1 MKTDIKN
8 DTPRIVYTGE
18 RFKKYLQRNKISY
31 KEAAELLG
39 IDKNTVG
46 KAVRG
51 GNLNL
56 DIILRICNVYPLR
69 IADFFITAGEE
80 GEIPDSD
87 YYISLE
93 GDSQR
98 EGMVSEEEFCYKKCQ
113 NLSDRIKEIADMI
126 ETSHNQLVDLSQQYL
141 DCCQLLDSLVT
152 RHNHTH
158 PERHTH
164 CHEASSQS
172 PEEKEK
178 R

>member
-80 GEIPDSD
+80 GEMSDSD

-93 GDSQR
+93 SNSRR

-113 NLSDRIKEIADMI
+113 RPFTFFIAPGYHLDL
-126 ETSHNQLVDLSQQYL
+126 LVDL
-141 DCCQLLDSLVT
+141 CGSLVWD
-152 RHNHTH
+152 
-158 PERHTH
+158 
-164 CHEASSQS
+164 CIFW
-172 PEEKEK
+172 
-178 R
+178 